1 MAVCLVTTAPD
12 ASATGPRVEELE
24 VVTSTRWA
32 TRSNASCAPAACR
45 SARCPAYCVRPG
57 RPRGVKAPSRCA
69 CARTASDPGVDVVT
83 GNFVR
88 LPERRRA
95 ARIG

>member
-1 MAVCLVTTAPD
+1 VRADGFHPD
-12 ASATGPRVEELE
+12 
-24 VVTSTRWA
+24 
-32 TRSNASCAPAACR
+32 
-45 SARCPAYCVRPG
+45 
-57 RPRGVKAPSRCA
+57 
-69 CARTASDPGVDVVT
+69 VDVVT